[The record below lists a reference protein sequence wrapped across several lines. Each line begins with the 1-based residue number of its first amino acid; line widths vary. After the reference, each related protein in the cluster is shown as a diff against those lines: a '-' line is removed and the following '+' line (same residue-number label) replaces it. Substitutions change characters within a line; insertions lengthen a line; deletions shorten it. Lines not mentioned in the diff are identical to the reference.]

1 MIRMILVLSGL
12 IVATAPTCAQEVP
25 AESPLA
31 QTAPAET
38 PLGEKPSAESGPGN
52 DLDSRYTFSR
62 VQDGYV
68 RLDNRTG
75 KVSFCSKRAVGWA
88 CQLVPEDRSAYE
100 NEIARLQE
108 ENAALKKDLLTPG
121 LSLPSGVKPAAPPPP
136 AQGDKPASKLPNDA
150 NFERVRTFAEK
161 LWGRLVDMVA
171 KLQKGRAE

>member
-12 IVATAPTCAQEVP
+12 IFATASACAQEL
-25 AESPLA
+25 S
-31 QTAPAET
+31 
-38 PLGEKPSAESGPGN
+38 GEDPSAQSTPPETSTGDKPFAERAPGEGSE
-52 DLDSRYTFSR
+52 SRYTFSR

-88 CQLVPEDRSAYE
+88 CQVVPEDRGAYE

-108 ENAALKKDLLTPG
+108 ENAALKKDLLTRG
-121 LSLPSGVKPAAPPPP
+121 LSPGDVKPEPPP
-136 AQGDKPASKLPNDA
+136 AQSGNGAFKLPKDV
-150 NFERVRTFAEK
+150 NFERMRTFAEK
-161 LWGRLVDMVA
+161 LWGRLVDMIA